1 MSKPELIYECSYSAR
16 LKQPVD
22 FGHGP
27 TGHRMY
33 FECVEGVVE
42 GPRIRGL
49 VGSGGGDWLFA
60 CTDGFGRLDVRAS
73 MTTDDGACILAQYH
87 GLLSLNEAVMT
98 ALSTG
103 SGTDYA
109 DQYFRVTPRF
119 ETGDERY
126 QWLTQ
131 SVFVASGHV
140 IPGPGVEYEL
150 YRVS

>member
-1 MSKPELIYECSYSAR
+1 
-16 LKQPVD
+16 
-22 FGHGP
+22 
-27 TGHRMY
+27 
-33 FECVEGVVE
+33 
-42 GPRIRGL
+42 
-49 VGSGGGDWLFA
+49 
-60 CTDGFGRLDVRAS
+60 

-87 GLLSLNEAVMT
+87 GLLSLNEAVMR

-119 ETGDERY
+119 ETGNERY

-140 IPGPGVEYEL
+140 ISGPGVEYEL